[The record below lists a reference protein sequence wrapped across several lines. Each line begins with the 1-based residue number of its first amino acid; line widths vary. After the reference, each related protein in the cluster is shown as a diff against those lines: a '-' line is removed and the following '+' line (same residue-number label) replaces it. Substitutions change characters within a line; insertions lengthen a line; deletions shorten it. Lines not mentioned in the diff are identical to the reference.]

1 MVVVQLLM
9 DDKEMNDDDLEAD
22 DEKLDYFMKLMD
34 EITGVVSPEEA
45 NAEEDPTPAT
55 KRRKT
60 SR

>member
-9 DDKEMNDDDLEAD
+9 DDKEMNDDVLEAD

-34 EITGVVSPEEA
+34 EITGVVSPEE
-45 NAEEDPTPAT
+45 DPTPAT